1 MGETKQAS
9 IKIDSDI
16 KSTVAS
22 YLKEYNNNN
31 NDQEKV
37 VPDDA
42 TEWFSS
48 QIQIERDRWLEKI
61 KVALQEIDVQRRN
74 TLGAQSIIQQCCN
87 QLTVLLQC
95 FDIGNDVLR
104 DITEK
109 ESNVALPK
117 CVEILTEICNS
128 MMEEH
133 FECLD
138 ILGIEQNGFNL
149 AAVLKETIDELLSEA
164 KDSSLERENQ
174 NLYEELNNLKNL
186 LYQKQN
192 DVESL
197 QKQLNEINVVIEEQ
211 MLAKSEI
218 KVKEEVQDQEL
229 GEIALEKSS
238 KNANSSSKPPSLSGS
253 VLFEIVPSITKLET
267 RDTRSE
273 RISSEK
279 STATCMSSTKG
290 HGHRS
295 DRSTAVSQ
303 SLDTRDKSYIQIS
316 EEKLR
321 ALKIQAKKLETSLHD
336 AISSM
341 DKFNKKCYVGD
352 KTISSVSSSVT
363 LSNVLAKNTRRGD
376 YSTSRLLD
384 ELKVPSWHRQPL
396 EIKGS
401 HSSFNVLDGKKKETN
416 PRTSN
421 SEGRRTKDEPT
432 DEVKVQEHGHLS
444 QRAFKRQGP
453 VAKCLR
459 CQKLFRKIDNHKLA
473 CCYHPKPK
481 ERFEKYNNAG
491 QLLRVL
497 YVWKCCRHEIEHEGC
512 CFGQHV

>member
-1 MGETKQAS
+1 MGETKEAS

-16 KSTVAS
+16 KSTIAS

-37 VPDDA
+37 VPDDV

-74 TLGAQSIIQQCCN
+74 TLGAQSVIQQCCD

-95 FDIGNDVLR
+95 FDIGDEVLR

-109 ESNVALPK
+109 ESKEALPK

-149 AAVLKETIDELLSEA
+149 AVVLKQTIDELLSEA

-211 MLAKSEI
+211 MLAKSE
-218 KVKEEVQDQEL
+218 VKEEVQDHQKV
-229 GEIALEKSS
+229 EIVLEKPT
-238 KNANSSSKPPSLSGS
+238 KNANASSKPPSLSNS
-253 VLFEIVPSITKLET
+253 VLFEIVPSVTKLDT

-279 STATCMSSTKG
+279 STATCMSSNKG
-290 HGHRS
+290 YGHRS
-295 DRSTAVSQ
+295 DRSTAASQ
-303 SLDTRDKSYIQIS
+303 SLVTRDRSYIQIS

-363 LSNVLAKNTRRGD
+363 LSNVLAKNTKRGD
-376 YSTSRLLD
+376 YSTSRLLQD
-384 ELKVPSWHRQPL
+384 LKVPSWHRQPL

-401 HSSFNVLDGKKKETN
+401 HSSFNGLDSKMKVTN
-416 PRTSN
+416 SRNAN
-421 SEGRRTKDEPT
+421 SEGRRTKDEST
-432 DEVKVQEHGHLS
+432 DEVKVQEHCQLS

-481 ERFEKYNNAG
+481 ERFEKYNNSG
-491 QLLRVL
+491 QLLRVM